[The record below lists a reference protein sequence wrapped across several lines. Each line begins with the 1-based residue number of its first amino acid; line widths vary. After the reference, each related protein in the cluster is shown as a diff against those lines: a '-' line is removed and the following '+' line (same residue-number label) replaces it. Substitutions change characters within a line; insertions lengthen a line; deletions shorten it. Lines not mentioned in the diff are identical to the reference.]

1 MPIIGAAYLRCSDPR
16 QDKSI
21 EQQRQEIERRAE
33 ADGVVIPPENWFV
46 DEGLSGRSTR
56 RRASYLG
63 LIRRAEDQREAMRRR
78 GRRSSNSAP
87 IERLYVWAISR
98 IARNM
103 FDCLRALAT
112 LDEAGIDIVSL
123 TEQDTGDASM
133 RKLIRP
139 ILAWL
144 AERYSEELS
153 ANVQRGMRSQAEK
166 GRWVYG
172 RPPWGYEVQDGSLV
186 VTDRTRPRIE
196 VVQRVF
202 RMADEDGDGASR
214 IAARLTREAIAPPAR
229 RDLPRKVAPGAWRTK
244 HVASILTNATYTGH
258 LVHGGEV
265 VARDTHEAAIDE
277 ETFARIQAKRALR
290 DRNRKT
296 GKGNGANP
304 VRLGERGL
312 LTPWLQCGTCGGRI
326 CVATG
331 GSPKKRTYL
340 YYCATRQDNPAAC
353 AGISIRVEKLDRLV
367 LDAIEQMVLAP
378 DNVRMLIQDAIDLLA
393 AAPIDHAAAERE
405 RLTEL
410 VNDLDGKIRRTSA
423 QVSGGLIEE
432 DDARAINAPLIEQRE
447 YARLQLAALPSA
459 QPPPAF
465 DEVDPDAYRAAILEA
480 WHDRPLTERR
490 EALDRVLDEVRL
502 SPGGVHVTYGLGGY
516 HGHDPYGPP
525 YAPMSDRV
533 PSVSSSSTGVPLSTH
548 GLLPASVKSPV
559 PGSKKDASP
568 EMLPWVPVGLGMP
581 S

>member
-1 MPIIGAAYLRCSDPR
+1 MKRRHYVNLQSRKEPNKPTIGAAYLRCSDFR

-33 ADGVVIPPENWFV
+33 ADGVVIPPENWFI

-63 LIRRAEDQREAMRRR
+63 LIRRAEVQRKTMRHR
-78 GRRSSNSAP
+78 GRRPSTEEP
-87 IERLYVWAISR
+87 ISRLYVWAISR

-112 LDEAGIDIVSL
+112 LDDAGIEIVSL

-172 RPPWGYEVQDGSLV
+172 RPPWGYEVRDGGLV
-186 VTDRTRPRIE
+186 VTDRTRPRLDA
-196 VVQRVF
+196 VQRVF

-214 IAARLTREAIAPPAR
+214 IAARLTREAVSPPTR
-229 RDLPRKVAPGAWRTK
+229 RDLPRKVAPGAWRAK

-258 LVHGGEV
+258 LVHDGEV
-265 VARDTHEAAIDE
+265 VARDTHEAAVDE

-290 DRNRKT
+290 DRNRKA
-296 GKGNGANP
+296 GRGNGANP
-304 VRLGERGL
+304 VRLGDRGL
-312 LTPWLQCGTCGGRI
+312 LTPWLRCGACGGRI

-331 GSPKKRTYL
+331 GRPKKRTYL

-353 AGISIRVEKLDRLV
+353 TGISIRVEQLDRLV
-367 LDAIEQMVLAP
+367 LDAIEQQVLAP
-378 DNVRMLIQDAIDLLA
+378 DNVRMLIQDAIDQLV

-405 RLTEL
+405 RLTAL
-410 VNDLDGKIRRTSA
+410 VADLDRKVRRTSA
-423 QVSGGLIEE
+423 QVSSGLIEE
-432 DDARAINAPLIEQRE
+432 EDARAINAPLIEQRE
-447 YARLQLAALPSA
+447 HARLQLAALPSA
-459 QPPPAF
+459 QPPPAI
-465 DEVDPDAYRAAILEA
+465 DDVDPDAFRASILEA
-480 WHDRPLTERR
+480 WHDRPLAERR

-502 SPGGVHVTYGLGGY
+502 SPGGVHITYGLAGY

-525 YAPMSDRV
+525 
-533 PSVSSSSTGVPLSTH
+533 
-548 GLLPASVKSPV
+548 
-559 PGSKKDASP
+559 
-568 EMLPWVPVGLGMP
+568 
-581 S
+581 